1 MSIQTARLDHVLS
14 VALLPY
20 LAFLV
25 RRSVTVGDAVE
36 IGMLALLQARL
47 LLSVTRQ
54 LPMTP
59 FENSAG
65 GAATAMAVMVGLN
78 VLVALVPAMRRKVS

>member
-1 MSIQTARLDHVLS
+1 MPVQTARLDHVLS

-25 RRSVTVGDAVE
+25 RRSVTVGDAIE
-36 IGMLALLQARL
+36 IGVLALLQARL

-54 LPMTP
+54 MPMTA
-59 FENSAG
+59 FENSPA
-65 GAATAMAVMVGLN
+65 GAATAMAALVALN
-78 VLVALVPAMRRKVS
+78 VAVALVPALRRRL